1 MPYLGNVPAT
11 NFSTVAYQ
19 DLTGGSG
26 TSFTL
31 NHPAGSA
38 QDIEVFVNNVRQ
50 EPGVAYTVAGTAMTM
65 TGTVASTDDFYVV
78 FQGKA
83 IQTVVPG
90 DNTITAAMLQSG
102 AVVTKATSN
111 PTVSTNGTQGDLYLN
126 KTTGEMWCLT
136 DATTNANVWTNIGDG
151 TGDITPTYQA
161 KLLLVAGGGG
171 GGSTT
176 GGGGGGGEVL
186 FASSFTLTIG
196 NTYSVTVGAGGAG
209 AIYNTSA
216 STVGGSTSFGS
227 AATAIGGG
235 GGGTGATSPTV
246 GGSGGGASSASGST
260 GAAAS
265 GTSVSG
271 FTTYGNAGGTNAGG
285 TASAAGGGGAGGAG
299 GNAGVNGS
307 VGGLGGVGI
316 DLSSHFGT
324 SVGADS
330 GYFAGGGGGGS
341 QSNTGGGAASGGL
354 GGGGTAQANASTGEA
369 GTANTGGGGA
379 GGGWSTNYGNG
390 GNGGSG
396 VVIIRYSGS
405 QQGTGGTVTSP
416 SGDTMHVFTSS
427 GTFTA

>member
-136 DATTNANVWTNIGDG
+136 
-151 TGDITPTYQA
+151 Q
-161 KLLLVAGGGG
+161 
-171 GGSTT
+171 
-176 GGGGGGGEVL
+176 
-186 FASSFTLTIG
+186 
-196 NTYSVTVGAGGAG
+196 
-209 AIYNTSA
+209 
-216 STVGGSTSFGS
+216 
-227 AATAIGGG
+227 
-235 GGGTGATSPTV
+235 
-246 GGSGGGASSASGST
+246 
-260 GAAAS
+260 
-265 GTSVSG
+265 
-271 FTTYGNAGGTNAGG
+271 
-285 TASAAGGGGAGGAG
+285 
-299 GNAGVNGS
+299 
-307 VGGLGGVGI
+307 
-316 DLSSHFGT
+316 
-324 SVGADS
+324 
-330 GYFAGGGGGGS
+330 
-341 QSNTGGGAASGGL
+341 
-354 GGGGTAQANASTGEA
+354 
-369 GTANTGGGGA
+369 
-379 GGGWSTNYGNG
+379 
-390 GNGGSG
+390 
-396 VVIIRYSGS
+396 VI
-405 QQGTGGTVTSP
+405 
-416 SGDTMHVFTSS
+416 
-427 GTFTA
+427 